1 MALEIKLLRVRQKH
15 QVIFCV
21 RSFFPNCKNMFKQSE
36 EKLEQLKLACYG
48 KKLRGQ

>member
-1 MALEIKLLRVRQKH
+1 
-15 QVIFCV
+15 
-21 RSFFPNCKNMFKQSE
+21 MFKQSE